1 MSPDSGGR
9 LVFVRLLPVVLVVVA
24 VGLWFVEVENG
35 GPWVSRNLAPLVILV
50 LLSWWTLR
58 LGDGHWVAAGWKWL
72 LGTAG
77 FAIPALGLSAY
88 LHYAYSV
95 NLNGMFTGAPEPA
108 QLFRY
113 LPIYTVVAGGLG
125 FAIGWIVGKRV

>member
-1 MSPDSGGR
+1 MRP
-9 LVFVRLLPVVLVVVA
+9 LTFIRLLPVLLIVFA
-24 VGLWFVEVENG
+24 AGAWFVNAENG
-35 GPWVSRNLAPLVILV
+35 GPWAARNLLPLVVLV
-50 LLSWWTLR
+50 VLCWWTLR
-58 LGDGHWVAAGWKWL
+58 RGDGSWTAAGWQWP

-77 FAIPALGLSAY
+77 FAVPALGLAAY

-113 LPIYTVVAGGLG
+113 LPVYTIVAGGIG

>member
-1 MSPDSGGR
+1 MSPDSGSK
-9 LVFVRLLPVVLVVVA
+9 LVFVRLLPVLLIAVA
-24 VGLWFVEVENG
+24 VGFWFVEAENR
-35 GPWVSRNLAPLVILV
+35 GPWVARNLIPLVILV

-58 LGDGHWVAAGWKWL
+58 LGNGNWVAAGWKWP

-95 NLNGMFTGAPEPA
+95 NLNGMFTGTPQPA

-113 LPIYTVVAGGLG
+113 LPMYTVVAGGLG